1 MTKKIEY
8 IKIGDYYYPNLK
20 VDKVLDCRKPIGK
33 YGRMRLNYLK
43 QNERAHYNAL
53 LMKNEL
59 YNHLVEI
66 EQQAYELH
74 DRLLEQYKI
83 KWGITEQLKEEN
95 QIRWVSQMNNI
106 ENYIFEIIKDKII
119 YC

>member
-8 IKIGDYYYPNLK
+8 IKVGEYYYPNLMSDK
-20 VDKVLDCRKPIGK
+20 GTTNKKVLGK

-59 YNHLVEI
+59 YDHLLEI

-74 DRLLEQYKI
+74 DRLLEQYKV

-95 QIRWVSQMNNI
+95 QIEWIRQMNMI
-106 ENYIFEIIKDKII
+106 ESIVSDEVIKFIL
-119 YC
+119 YQ

>member
-59 YNHLVEI
+59 YNHLVEV

-74 DRLLEQYKI
+74 DRLLEQYKV
-83 KWGITEQLKEEN
+83 KWGITEKLKEEN
-95 QIRWVSQMNNI
+95 QMKWIREI
-106 ENYIFEIIKDKII
+106 EHIYKICEEIINEFI
-119 YC
+119 YL